1 MGGTQLLAGLG
12 RKLAVSPHV
21 SKRSLTQE
29 WRWQGQEPT
38 GPTSLPVGT
47 RAPTAPSSANAERL
61 LWKEGFEMRLH
72 EAKSRLTQERQ
83 PASVVVEQE
92 TLHEMTGLASGAYP
106 PCELRNRQ
114 GGPETLDYV
123 YGSPVK
129 RGGFAHSGF
138 WESGLG

>member
-29 WRWQGQEPT
+29 WRWEGQEPT
-38 GPTSLPVGT
+38 GPTFFPVGT
-47 RAPTAPSSANAERL
+47 RAPTAPPSANAERL
-61 LWKEGFEMRLH
+61 LRKEGFEMRLH

-83 PASVVVEQE
+83 PVSVVVEQE
-92 TLHEMTGLASGAYP
+92 TLHAMTGLASGASP

-114 GGPETLDYV
+114 GGPETLDCV
-123 YGSPVK
+123 YGSP
-129 RGGFAHSGF
+129 RLLLLPPPLLPPPPL
-138 WESGLG
+138 ES